1 MSQDQK
7 RELIIETAIRRFAH
21 YGVSKTTMSEIAKDL
36 SFSKALLYYYFPDKM
51 HLVGAILEHISE
63 QNMIEY
69 NSISAQ
75 TNDPREAIQLFL
87 EKRTDFIIKY
97 WNIIEFVLEFK
108 NEKYPPE
115 LITIFENLKRKEL
128 TQINSLMESGKK
140 QGVFKIENSKKVAE
154 MYLDFLIGYRKY
166 YGSMHSNV
174 IPDKKQ
180 FLAILKKE
188 KEFSV
193 IFLNGLTCSPD

>member
-21 YGVSKTTMSEIAKDL
+21 YGVSKTTMNEIAKDL

-63 QNMIEY
+63 QNMVEY
-69 NSISAQ
+69 RRISEK
-75 TNDPREAIQLFL
+75 TTDPREAMLLFL
-87 EKRTDFIIKY
+87 EKRTDFIIRY
-97 WNIIEFVLEFK
+97 YNIIEFVLEFK
-108 NEKYPPE
+108 NDKYPPE
-115 LITIFENLKRKEL
+115 LMTIFVNLKKKEL
-128 TQINSLMESGKK
+128 EHITTIIESGKQ
-140 QGVFKIENSKKVAE
+140 QGLFKIDHPKKISE

-166 YGSMHSNV
+166 YGIMHSNP